1 MKVIKGTPGY
11 LREQKKKEIIK
22 TVIAFGL
29 VAALLIIGY
38 VTTGSRLNWFTLI
51 AILGCLPAAKV
62 LVGVISRFPY
72 QSIDPV
78 HAEEIERCT
87 NHLTVAYDM
96 IITSRDKIMP
106 LSCAVVAD
114 ESVIGYT
121 NNDKVDPEYLSKHIR
136 QILAQNQYG
145 NVSVK
150 IFKEYK
156 KFVTRAEGLNNMAAL
171 DLDRADCK
179 EHEEEIKALILC
191 ISM

>member
-1 MKVIKGTPGY
+1 MKVIKGCPGY

-22 TVIAFGL
+22 AIIAFGL
-29 VAALLIIGY
+29 VAAILIVGI

-72 QSIDPV
+72 QSIDSSYV
-78 HAEEIERCT
+78 EEIEKCT
-87 NHLTVAYDM
+87 DCLTVAYDM
-96 IITSRDKIMP
+96 IITSREKIMP
-106 LSCAVVAD
+106 LSCVVVAD
-114 ESVIGYT
+114 DNVIGYT
-121 NNDKVDPEYLSKHIR
+121 NSEKVDLEYLAKHIK
-136 QILAQNQYG
+136 QILGQNNYG

-156 KFVTRAEGLNNMAAL
+156 KFVTRAEGLNNMAKV
-171 DLDRADCK
+171 DLDRLDCK
-179 EHEEEIKALILC
+179 EREEEIRALILC